1 MYADIVQFRE
11 GITIRDIID
20 RSPLKGKTVQ
30 VCVMWPHT
38 IAKTGSSFTRHEWIT
53 VKPSDAPAYR
63 LKKLDV
69 IWLNDEG
76 LIIVR

>member
-63 LKKLDV
+63 LKKFSGVPQEARL
-69 IWLNDEG
+69 G
-76 LIIVR
+76 RHS

>member
-1 MYADIVQFRE
+1 VYADIVQFRE